1 MWTFVEVLF
10 VRMNFIEVSS
20 VGIVSVVSIISS
32 HITTE
37 SAIILPIYLP
47 LLQLHSAGFEK

>member
-10 VRMNFIEVSS
+10 VKMNFIEVRS

-32 HITTE
+32 HVTTE

-47 LLQLHSAGFEK
+47 LLQLHFAGFEK